1 MSDHPMM
8 AEIRRQAHLRKTVH
22 SVENS
27 MQACCE
33 DLKSRKIR
41 HIIITGSGDSHY
53 ISLSVCHFFQNMCPE
68 CEIEMPTSLNFA
80 KYRLHC
86 VHEQTAVIA
95 ISISGNV
102 VRTIECVEKSQER
115 GAYVIGITNNR
126 DSRLAQAAQRPVFLD
141 LDTEPTWTCG
151 TLTYL
156 GSMYALARAAITLSS
171 FDEEAKAQRLTEL
184 SQTLEKVEQVLNVSE
199 EICKSA
205 ARNMRI
211 IGSRP
216 PFFVLGA
223 GGNYGTAKYGA
234 AKFMEVCSTL
244 GIGQE
249 CEEFCHGEFWVID
262 RANPVFMIAP
272 TGAGFERC
280 CEVATVLR
288 KYGCDLFVLS
298 DDEALCALG
307 KYAVRM
313 PLCPEWT
320 TPFLYALPF
329 QFLAYYYSYEKG
341 LNPDTRDHTDPFRKT
356 CSRILTRGRDMV
368 L

>member
-8 AEIRRQAHLRKTVH
+8 AEIRRQTHLKKTVQ
-22 SVENS
+22 SVESS

-33 DLKSRKIR
+33 DLKSRKVQ
-41 HIIITGSGDSHY
+41 HIMITGSGDSHY
-53 ISLSVCHFFQNMCPE
+53 VCLAVQHFFQDMCPE
-68 CEIEMPTSLNFA
+68 CEIEVPTSLDFA
-80 KYRLHC
+80 KYQLHR
-86 VHEQTAVIA
+86 VHAQTAVIA

-102 VRTIECVEKSQER
+102 VRTIECVEKAQES

-126 DSRLAQAAQRPVFLD
+126 DSRLAQAAHRPVFLD

-171 FDEEAKAQRLTEL
+171 LSEDRKAQHLMEL
-184 SQTLEKVEQVLNVSE
+184 YRTLELVEGVLDSSE
-199 EICKSA
+199 QICKSA

-211 IGSRP
+211 IGSRA

-223 GGNYGTAKYGA
+223 GVNYGTAKYGA

-244 GIGQE
+244 GIGKE
-249 CEEFCHGEFWVID
+249 CEEFCHGEFWIID
-262 RANPVFMIAP
+262 RSNPVFLVAP

-280 CEVATVLR
+280 QEVATVLR
-288 KYGCDLFVLS
+288 KYGCDLLVLS
-298 DDEALCALG
+298 DDDALCALG

-313 PLCPEWT
+313 PVCPEWT

-329 QFLAYYYSYEKG
+329 QLLAYYYSYEKG

>member
-1 MSDHPMM
+1 M
-8 AEIRRQAHLRKTVH
+8 
-22 SVENS
+22 
-27 MQACCE
+27 
-33 DLKSRKIR
+33 
-41 HIIITGSGDSHY
+41 
-53 ISLSVCHFFQNMCPE
+53 
-68 CEIEMPTSLNFA
+68 
-80 KYRLHC
+80 
-86 VHEQTAVIA
+86 
-95 ISISGNV
+95 
-102 VRTIECVEKSQER
+102 
-115 GAYVIGITNNR
+115 
-126 DSRLAQAAQRPVFLD
+126 
-141 LDTEPTWTCG
+141 
-151 TLTYL
+151 
-156 GSMYALARAAITLSS
+156 
-171 FDEEAKAQRLTEL
+171 
-184 SQTLEKVEQVLNVSE
+184 LNVSE

>member
-8 AEIRRQAHLRKTVH
+8 TEIRRQAHLKKTVQ
-22 SVENS
+22 SVEES
-27 MQACCE
+27 MLACCE
-33 DLKSRKIR
+33 DLRSRKLR
-41 HIIITGSGDSHY
+41 HIVITGSGDSHY
-53 ISLSVCHFFQNMCPE
+53 TGLAVRHFFQNMCPD

-80 KYRLHC
+80 KYRLNR
-86 VHEQTAVIA
+86 VHAQTAVIA

-102 VRTIECVEKSQER
+102 TRTIECVEKSQEK

-126 DSRLAQAAQRPVFLD
+126 DSQLAKTAHRPVFLD

-171 FDEEAKAQRLTEL
+171 LDEKIKTQRHDEL
-184 SQTLEKVEQVLNVSE
+184 NRTLELVEQVLNSSE
-199 EICKSA
+199 GICKSA

-211 IGSRP
+211 IGSKP

-223 GGNYGTAKYGA
+223 GGNYATAKYGA
-234 AKFMEVCSTL
+234 AKFMEICSTL
-244 GIGQE
+244 AIGQE
-249 CEEFCHGEFWVID
+249 CEEFCHGEFWIID
-262 RANPVFMIAP
+262 RANPVFMVAP
-272 TGAGFERC
+272 TGAGFTRC
-280 CEVATVLR
+280 HEVASVLR
-288 KYGCDLFVLS
+288 KYGCDMFVIS
-298 DDEALCALG
+298 DDDEMCSLG

-313 PLCPEWT
+313 PACPEWT

-329 QFLAYYYSYEKG
+329 QFIAYYYSYEMG

-356 CSRILTRGRDMV
+356 CSRILTRGRDME

>member
-1 MSDHPMM
+1 MM
-8 AEIRRQAHLRKTVH
+8 AEVRHQAHLLKTVQ
-22 SVENS
+22 SVEYS

-33 DLKSRKIR
+33 DLKTRRVR
-41 HIIITGSGDSHY
+41 HVVITGSGDSFY
-53 ISLSVCHFFQNMCPE
+53 IGLAVRHFFQSMCPD
-68 CEIEMPTSLNFA
+68 CEIEVASSLDFA
-80 KYRLHC
+80 KFRLHR
-86 VHEQTAVIA
+86 VHAQSAVIA

-102 VRTIECVEKSQER
+102 VRTIECVEKAQKN

-126 DSRLAQAAQRPVFLD
+126 DSRLAQTALRPVFLD

-156 GSMYALARAAITLSS
+156 GSMYALARSAIALSS
-171 FDEEAKAQRLTEL
+171 LDETCKQQRLDEL
-184 SQTLEKVEQVLNVSE
+184 THALELVGPVLDSAE
-199 EICKSA
+199 DTCWRA

-223 GGNYGTAKYGA
+223 GCNYGTAKYGA
-234 AKFMEVCSTL
+234 AKFMEICSTL

-249 CEEFCHGEFWVID
+249 CEEFCHGEFWIVD
-262 RANPVFMIAP
+262 RANPVFLIAP
-272 TGAGFERC
+272 TGDGFDRC
-280 CEVATVLR
+280 REVAAVLR
-288 KYGCDLFVLS
+288 KYGCDLFILS
-298 DDEALCALG
+298 DDEELCSVG
-307 KYAVRM
+307 KFSVRM
-313 PLCPEWT
+313 PECPQWV

-329 QFLAYYYSYEKG
+329 QLVAYHYSYEKG